1 MAAASVDWPGRGEAL
16 AGAIGGKASTCR
28 SCYLECWFGW
38 PGGSKF
44 VVGSAEVAPE
54 LGAPLPG
61 LAVFVFLCDYLGRG
75 IRRLGRGVLR
85 GQGVVQWW
93 FYWNGGGAAEC

>member
-1 MAAASVDWPGRGEAL
+1 MAAATVDWPGREEAL
-16 AGAIGGKASTCR
+16 ADAIGRKASTCR

-44 VVGSAEVAPE
+44 VVESAEIAPV

-61 LAVFVFLCDYLGRG
+61 LAVFVFLCDYLAEGFAA
-75 IRRLGRGVLR
+75 
-85 GQGVVQWW
+85 W
-93 FYWNGGGAAEC
+93 GGASSGVRE